1 MITYVAIGVAI
12 TCFILY
18 TLDRKSKDQ
27 PIEWDVG
34 LKLSSLGA
42 MLSSGVAYAAS
53 AQTSILDIAKEVAP
67 EVAVAQ
73 DMFVGNPT
81 F

>member
-18 TLDRKSKDQ
+18 TLDRKSRDQ
-27 PIEWDVG
+27 PVEWDVA

-42 MLSSGVAYAAS
+42 VLSGGVAYAVANPTALVSVAS
-53 AQTSILDIAKEVAP
+53 AAP
-67 EVAVAQ
+67 EVPIVQ